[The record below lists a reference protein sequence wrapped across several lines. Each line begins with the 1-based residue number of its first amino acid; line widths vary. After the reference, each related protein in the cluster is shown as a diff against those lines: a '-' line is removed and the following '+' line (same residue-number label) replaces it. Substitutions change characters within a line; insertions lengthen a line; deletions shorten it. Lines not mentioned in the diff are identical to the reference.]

1 MFTTGSKLLI
11 GSALVATFAAIMY
24 GIAQDGVLGT
34 VGLASAAVALWFLAG
49 VNVYT
54 RDSNVLD
61 TDPASVAAS
70 AAARYRPAN
79 SPWPFLLAGGAILL
93 TVGLV
98 TSQVVVTLGF
108 ILILAAGV
116 EWVVQAWAERTSSD
130 ATHNEEVRTRTLGP
144 LEFPLFGAI
153 AVGIL
158 VYAFSRMMLSLTQE
172 NTVILFA
179 VVATVLLLIGF
190 LLAFRPSIRSGAIG
204 GMLAIVA
211 VAIIAGGV
219 VAAVDGQR
227 DIPEHETVD
236 ELSEEGIC
244 ESPDEFEADENASQT
259 VSASANVAAT
269 ITLRPDGLFSVSV
282 VGPAPEGAVALTLP
296 RSTPTNIIFRNE
308 SDHERRLSLDLGT
321 EFVEGEGGE
330 EEEEIPFQT
339 CTTLVEE
346 DGEQLLTFSIPV
358 PSEAVPGG
366 YHFFVPGV
374 ESAVLE
380 VVVP

>member
-1 MFTTGSKLLI
+1 
-11 GSALVATFAAIMY
+11 
-24 GIAQDGVLGT
+24 
-34 VGLASAAVALWFLAG
+34 
-49 VNVYT
+49 
-54 RDSNVLD
+54 
-61 TDPASVAAS
+61 
-70 AAARYRPAN
+70 
-79 SPWPFLLAGGAILL
+79 
-93 TVGLV
+93 
-98 TSQVVVTLGF
+98 
-108 ILILAAGV
+108 
-116 EWVVQAWAERTSSD
+116 
-130 ATHNEEVRTRTLGP
+130 
-144 LEFPLFGAI
+144 
-153 AVGIL
+153 
-158 VYAFSRMMLSLTQE
+158 MMLSLTQE

-227 DIPEHETVD
+227 DIPEHETID

-244 ESPDEFEADENASQT
+244 ESPDEFEADENATQN

-269 ITLRPDGLFSVSV
+269 VTLRPDGLFSVSV

-296 RSTPTNIIFRNE
+296 RSTATNVIFRNE

-321 EFVEGEGGE
+321 EFVEGDDG

-346 DGEQLLTFSIPV
+346 DGEQLLTFTIPV
-358 PSEAVPGG
+358 PSNAVPGG

-374 ESAVLE
+374 ESAFLE

>member
-49 VNVYT
+49 VNVYA

-70 AAARYRPAN
+70 AAARNRPAN
-79 SPWPFLLAGGAILL
+79 SPWSFLLAGGAMVL

-108 ILILAAGV
+108 ILILAAGL
-116 EWVVQAWAERTSSD
+116 EWVVHAWAERTSSD
-130 ATHNEEVRTRTLGP
+130 AAHNEEVRTRTLGP

-244 ESPDEFEADENASQT
+244 ESPDEFEADEKATQN

-282 VGPAPEGAVALTLP
+282 VGPVPEGAVALTLP
-296 RSTPTNIIFRNE
+296 RSTPTNLIFRNE

-321 EFVEGEGGE
+321 EFVEGEGG

>member
-49 VNVYT
+49 VNVYA

-79 SPWPFLLAGGAILL
+79 SPWPFLLAGGAMVL

-116 EWVVQAWAERTSSD
+116 EWVVHAWAERTSSD
-130 ATHNEEVRTRTLGP
+130 AAHNEEVRTRTLGP

-227 DIPEHETVD
+227 DIPEHETID

-244 ESPDEFEADENASQT
+244 ESPDEFEADEKASQT

-269 ITLRPDGLFSVSV
+269 ITLRQDGLFSVSV
-282 VGPAPEGAVALTLP
+282 VGPPPEGAVALTLP
-296 RSTPTNIIFRNE
+296 RSTATNIIFRNE

-321 EFVEGEGGE
+321 EFVEGDDGD
-330 EEEEIPFQT
+330 EEEIPFQT

-346 DGEQLLTFSIPV
+346 EGEQLLTITIPV
-358 PSEAVPGG
+358 PSDAVPGG

>member
-330 EEEEIPFQT
+330 EEEIPFQT

>member
-1 MFTTGSKLLI
+1 MITTGSKLLI

-24 GIAQDGVLGT
+24 GIAVDGVLGT

-49 VNVYT
+49 VNVYA

-61 TDPASVAAS
+61 TDPVSVAAS
-70 AAARYRPAN
+70 AAARYRPAD
-79 SPWPFLLAGGAILL
+79 SPWPFMLAGGAILL

-130 ATHNEEVRTRTLGP
+130 ADHNEEVRTRTLGP

-153 AVGIL
+153 AVGVL

-227 DIPEHETVD
+227 DIPEHETID

-244 ESPDEFEADENASQT
+244 ESPDEFEADENATQN

-269 ITLRPDGLFSVSV
+269 VTLRPDGLFSVSV

-296 RSTPTNIIFRNE
+296 RSTATNVIFRNE

-321 EFVEGEGGE
+321 EFVEGDDG

-346 DGEQLLTFSIPV
+346 DGEQLLTFTIPV
-358 PSEAVPGG
+358 PSNAVPGG

-374 ESAVLE
+374 ESAFLE

>member
-11 GSALVATFAAIMY
+11 GSALVATLAAIMY
-24 GIAQDGVLGT
+24 GIAQDEVLGT

-49 VNVYT
+49 VNVYA

-70 AAARYRPAN
+70 AAARHRADN
-79 SPWPFLLAGGAILL
+79 SPWPFLFGGGAILL

-116 EWVVQAWAERTSSD
+116 EWSVQAWAERTSSD
-130 ATHNEEVRTRTLGP
+130 ADHNEEVRARTLGP

-153 AVGIL
+153 GVGVL
-158 VYAFSRMMLSLTQE
+158 VYGFSRMMLSLTQE

-179 VVATVLLLIGF
+179 VVAVVLIVIGF
-190 LLAFRPSIRSGAIG
+190 VLAFRPSIRSGAIG
-204 GMLAIVA
+204 GLLAVVA
-211 VAIIAGGV
+211 VAIVAGGV

-244 ESPDEFEADENASQT
+244 ESPEEFEADEKATQN

-269 ITLRPDGLFSVSV
+269 ITLRADGLFGVGV
-282 VGPAPEGAVALTLP
+282 VGPAPEGAVALTVP
-296 RSTPTNIIFRNE
+296 RSAPTNVIFRNE

-321 EFVEGEGGE
+321 EFVEGEDG
-330 EEEEIPFQT
+330 EEEEIPDQT

-346 DGEQLLTFSIPV
+346 GGEQLLTLSIPV
-358 PSEAVPGG
+358 PSSAVEGG

-374 ESAVLE
+374 DSAFLE

>member
-116 EWVVQAWAERTSSD
+116 EWVVHAWAERTSSD
-130 ATHNEEVRTRTLGP
+130 AAHNEEVRTRTLGP

-330 EEEEIPFQT
+330 EEEIPFQT